1 MSEQTAVSRR
11 NVLQAAM
18 AGLAVGIAAPLAAET
33 PAQTQGPFFPTRP
46 QPEKD
51 ADMTRLAGHERRAK
65 GEVVD
70 ISGQVLDEAGAPI
83 AGALVDVWQANAAG
97 RYAHEADTNP
107 KPLDD
112 DFQGWAQLLTDAEGR
127 YSVRTI
133 VPGAYPVTEE
143 WSRPPH
149 IHFKVARRGY
159 RELVTQM
166 YFHDQPLNGIDKLL
180 LDVPEAD
187 RAQLIVVLGAADAAR
202 VRAGRFNLVMAK
214 V

>member
-1 MSEQTAVSRR
+1 M
-11 NVLQAAM
+11 
-18 AGLAVGIAAPLAAET
+18 
-33 PAQTQGPFFPTRP
+33 TQ
-46 QPEKD
+46 
-51 ADMTRLAGHERRAK
+51 LAGHEDRAK
-65 GEVVD
+65 GEVVE
-70 ISGQVLDEAGAPI
+70 ISGQVLEESGAPI

-133 VPGAYPVTEE
+133 VPGAYPVTKE
-143 WSRPPH
+143 WTRPPH
-149 IHFKVARRGY
+149 VHFKVARRGY

-166 YFHDQPLNGIDKLL
+166 YFHGEPLNGIDKLL

-187 RAQLIVVLGAADAAR
+187 RAQLIAVLGAADAVG

>member
-1 MSEQTAVSRR
+1 MADQTLITRR

-33 PAQTQGPFFPTRP
+33 PAQTEGPFFPNRP

-51 ADMTRLAGHERRAK
+51 ADMTQLAGHEGRAK

-97 RYAHEADTNP
+97 RYAHEADTNHQ
-107 KPLDD
+107 PLDD
-112 DFQGWAQLLTDAEGR
+112 DFQGWSQLLTDAEGR

-133 VPGAYPVTEE
+133 VPGAYPVDKE

-149 IHFKVARRGY
+149 VHFKVARRGY

-166 YFHDQPLNGIDKLL
+166 YFNGELLNDIDKLL